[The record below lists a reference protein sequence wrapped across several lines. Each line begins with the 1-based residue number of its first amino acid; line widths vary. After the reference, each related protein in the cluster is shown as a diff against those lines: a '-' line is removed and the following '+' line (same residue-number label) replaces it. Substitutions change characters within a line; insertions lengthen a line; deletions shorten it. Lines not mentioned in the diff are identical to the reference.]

1 MRCRNMVSAAVFYFR
16 GGAGSVKFMSLPLNN
31 LLMPNLLTI
40 ISKGDIML
48 ITAKNVEI
56 SKKREV

>member
-1 MRCRNMVSAAVFYFR
+1 MRCRNMVSAAVFLFP
-16 GGAGSVKFMSLPLNN
+16 GFAGSVKFMSLPLNN

-40 ISKGDIML
+40 IPKGDIML

>member
-1 MRCRNMVSAAVFYFR
+1 MRCRNMVSAAVFLFPEF
-16 GGAGSVKFMSLPLNN
+16 AESVKIMSLPLNN

-40 ISKGDIML
+40 IPKGDIML